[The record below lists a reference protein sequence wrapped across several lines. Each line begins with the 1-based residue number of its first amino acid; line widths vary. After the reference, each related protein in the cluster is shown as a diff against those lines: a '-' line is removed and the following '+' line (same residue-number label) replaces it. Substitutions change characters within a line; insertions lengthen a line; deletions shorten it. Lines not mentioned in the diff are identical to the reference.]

1 MFRRCRPGRSDW
13 ATGQA
18 RRPAENS
25 AVARCF
31 SPPAGIGSRPSTRR
45 GWCARA
51 DAEGNEAR
59 VATWSSTDVA
69 DLPVDPLVAGVLPI
83 RGLSQVVVR
92 TQNAEQSMLLTV
104 GAGTEPHLV
113 GRG

>member
-1 MFRRCRPGRSDW
+1 
-13 ATGQA
+13 
-18 RRPAENS
+18 
-25 AVARCF
+25 VARCF

-83 RGLSQVVVR
+83 RGLSQSWSSE
-92 TQNAEQSMLLTV
+92 TQNAEQAMLLTV